1 MSDYVFIRKSRNVLS
16 TFLHFILNFLLGAGS
31 IIITVATNSWLFGI
45 ILVIL
50 SKWRI
55 FAVQPRYWL
64 FNLKSNLVD
73 LIVGSS
79 FIFITF
85 CSSTTFMPIHLVLA
99 ICYTAWLI
107 IIKPKSSPI
116 ATEVQSL
123 ISVFLGTTSSVL
135 ILSGFNSIFLTLICF
150 VIGYGASRHIIAQS
164 DDSNFAIITLIC
176 GLIFSEI
183 AWLYSS
189 WSIIYM
195 FGDSNIIIPQLAII
209 LTVLSFA
216 FNRIYRSISKH
227 DHKLDLA
234 EIAPPVIFSLL
245 IIVMIVL
252 WFSNPAFNV

>member
-1 MSDYVFIRKSRNVLS
+1 MSDYIFIRKSRNTLS
-16 TFLHFILNFLLGAGS
+16 AFLHFILNFLLGAGS
-31 IIITVATNSWLFGI
+31 ITVTVATNSWLFGI
-45 ILVIL
+45 ILVVL

-85 CSSTTFMPIHLVLA
+85 CSSATFMPIHLVLA

-116 ATEVQSL
+116 ATEIQAL
-123 ISVFLGTTSSVL
+123 IAVFLGATSSVL
-135 ILSGFNSIFLTLICF
+135 ILSGFNPIFLILACF
-150 VIGYGASRHIIAQS
+150 IIGYGASRHIVAQS
-164 DDSNFAIITLIC
+164 DDSNFAIITLTC
-176 GLIFSEI
+176 GLVFSEI

-189 WSIIYM
+189 WSIVYM
-195 FGDSNIIIPQLAII
+195 FGNGNIIIPQLAII
-209 LTVLSFA
+209 LTTISFT
-216 FNRIYRSISKH
+216 FNRIYKSISKH
-227 DHKLDLA
+227 DHKLNFE
-234 EIAPPVIFSLL
+234 EIAPPIIFSLL
-245 IIVMIVL
+245 IIVMLVL